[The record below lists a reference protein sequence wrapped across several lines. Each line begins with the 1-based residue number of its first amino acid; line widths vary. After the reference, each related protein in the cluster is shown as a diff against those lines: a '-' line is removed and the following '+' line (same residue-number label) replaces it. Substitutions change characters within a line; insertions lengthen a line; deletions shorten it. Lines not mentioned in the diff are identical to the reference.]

1 MYYDVLDIASLQ
13 ITKKPAPCLSP
24 DWGHLPEPP
33 YIFFISLFDANTGLV
48 QKSDQT
54 LAEQISKPLKY
65 TSSFIAKN
73 TFFTYDKTF
82 QFFLIVAIKRL
93 ITQVVAVVQE
103 KDRVI
108 QQQRIEI
115 ERFRGSGV
123 TVSGPVMGVGLD
135 RVRPG
140 SGSIRQHGSFRQYKK
155 DKIRQ
160 RNYNSSSESNL
171 SSSTG

>member
-1 MYYDVLDIASLQ
+1 MFALM
-13 ITKKPAPCLSP
+13 
-24 DWGHLPEPP
+24 
-33 YIFFISLFDANTGLV
+33 
-48 QKSDQT
+48 
-54 LAEQISKPLKY
+54 
-65 TSSFIAKN
+65 
-73 TFFTYDKTF
+73 
-82 QFFLIVAIKRL
+82 
-93 ITQVVAVVQE
+93 TQVVAVVQE

-123 TVSGPVMGVGLD
+123 TISGPVMGVGLD

>member
-1 MYYDVLDIASLQ
+1 MFALM
-13 ITKKPAPCLSP
+13 K
-24 DWGHLPEPP
+24 
-33 YIFFISLFDANTGLV
+33 
-48 QKSDQT
+48 
-54 LAEQISKPLKY
+54 
-65 TSSFIAKN
+65 
-73 TFFTYDKTF
+73 
-82 QFFLIVAIKRL
+82 
-93 ITQVVAVVQE
+93 QVVAVVQE

-123 TVSGPVMGVGLD
+123 TISGPVMGVGLD